1 MKAKMKIFIILS
13 IVICFSF
20 GCASVSKDTVSKDT
34 MVKCPKC
41 GTFFSTKEG
50 TETFES
56 MRPGA
61 TRR

>member
-1 MKAKMKIFIILS
+1 MKAKMKIFIIML

-20 GCASVSKDTVSKDT
+20 GCASVSNDTVSKDT

-41 GTFFSTKEG
+41 GTYFSTKEG
-50 TETFES
+50 AETFES
-56 MRPGA
+56 MRPGG